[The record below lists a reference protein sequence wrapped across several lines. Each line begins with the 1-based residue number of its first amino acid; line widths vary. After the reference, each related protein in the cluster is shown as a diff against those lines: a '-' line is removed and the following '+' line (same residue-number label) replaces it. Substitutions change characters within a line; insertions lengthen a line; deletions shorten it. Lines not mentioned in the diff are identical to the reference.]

1 MKKWGTILLAIWL
14 VATGLVALL
23 NLSFNYSATIL
34 ALLAVAAGVLIL
46 IEGRRVRLS
55 RRLGLL
61 LLSIYLIAAGLV
73 TLLSIRFS
81 RSDIVLAL
89 IAIAAGVLLFM
100 ER

>member
-46 IEGRRVRLS
+46 IEGRRVRLG

-73 TLLSIRFS
+73 SLLSIRFS